1 MRSLFAATLAS
12 LGGVSLAFSVT
23 VFILTLAVNRVNPT
37 QGLHGRIETG
47 LVSLILGVVLM
58 GAGVLLGGYA
68 RRGQRTS
75 SR

>member
-1 MRSLFAATLAS
+1 MRSLFAATLAG
-12 LGGVSLAFSVT
+12 LGGVSLAFSFAVW
-23 VFILTLAVNRVNPT
+23 VLTLAVSRVDPN

-47 LVSLILGVVLM
+47 LVSTIVGVVLM

-75 SR
+75 AR